1 MTNRCLLICLL
12 WLSLTASPA
21 IGVERIV
28 VEALFADKAMVSID
42 GVRRLL
48 KLNKPSPEGVLLI
61 SASSKQAVI
70 EVDGKRDTYQLGGHI
85 SSQFSKPEQ
94 VTAKVWRDLAGAYST
109 VGTINGL
116 TVNFL
121 VDTGATAVAMNTSQA
136 KRLGV
141 QYRYKGK
148 PIMVNTANGVTKGY
162 EVTLDR
168 VQVGD
173 ITLRRVKGFVIEGS
187 GPGRVLL
194 GMSFLNRV
202 KMDDQGDVLVLE
214 KRF

>member
-1 MTNRCLLICLL
+1 MTIRYWLICLL
-12 WLSLTASPA
+12 WLAFSITPVSA
-21 IGVERIV
+21 VERIV

-42 GVRRLL
+42 GTRRLL

-85 SSQFSKPEQ
+85 SSQFSKPAL
-94 VTAKVWRDLAGAYST
+94 VTAKVYRDQAGAYST

-116 TVNFL
+116 TVKFL
-121 VDTGATAVAMNTSQA
+121 VDTGATAVAMGASQA

-141 QYRYKGK
+141 QYRYEGK
-148 PIMVNTANGVTKGY
+148 EILINTANGVTKGY
-162 EVTLDR
+162 QVTLDR

-173 ITLRRVKGFVIEGS
+173 ITLRGVKGFVIEGH
-187 GPGRVLL
+187 GPSRVLL
-194 GMSFLNRV
+194 GMSFLNQV
-202 KMDDQGDVLVLE
+202 KMEDQGDVLLLE